1 MKLSTTELAKL
12 LRILE
17 KIDKGLIHPRMPDR
31 IGRFLRQYGSGRKE
45 VDSTLT
51 RCHVERRADAAISG
65 RGLGTVEIHSFLK
78 PEVSLL
84 GFPLGEVAET
94 LAISEQLGCFVNVTM
109 WLNGPTANTAYNLLR
124 QNPALRLTGDY
135 RWTPSARLTPG
146 EAHIESIGEVTS
158 WQHARCLKAVADDII
173 RPPHALEYV
182 LDYRIGPPSMK
193 YFRCV
198 CAIKDSEKWR
208 VLPGLSK
215 SRTLEVAAVSPEV
228 KLHKSEKLYTL
239 LIYCEPWSRT
249 WTIVEA
255 VPINAE
261 QALAHAITWA
271 DFQRELSGLGV
282 EPAIVAGSQ
291 QALRAA
297 GLSSADFA
305 HINLTRCLL
314 PLARDVLLSLR
325 RTG

>member
-17 KIDKGLIHPRMPDR
+17 KIDKGSIHPRMPDR

-45 VDSTLT
+45 LDRTLT
-51 RCHVERRADAAISG
+51 RCHVERRADAAVSG
-65 RGLGTVEIHSFLK
+65 RALGTVEIHSFLK
-78 PEVSLL
+78 PEISLL
-84 GFPLGEVAET
+84 GFPLAEVAET
-94 LAISEQLGCFVNVTM
+94 VAISEQLGCFVNVTM
-109 WLNGPTANTAYNLLR
+109 WLKGPTANTAYNLLR

-135 RWTPSARLTPG
+135 RWTPSARLTLG
-146 EAHIESIGEVTS
+146 ESQIESIGEVTT

-182 LDYRIGPPSMK
+182 LDYRIGPSSMK

-198 CAIKDSEKWR
+198 CAMKNSEKWQ

-228 KLHKSEKLYTL
+228 KFEKGEKLYTL
-239 LIYCEPWSRT
+239 LIYCEPWSRA
-249 WTIVEA
+249 WTIAEA

-282 EPAIVAGSQ
+282 EPTIVAGSQ
-291 QALRAA
+291 QAMRAA
-297 GLSSADFA
+297 GLSPAEFG
-305 HINLTRCLL
+305 HIDLTRYLL
-314 PLARDVLLSLR
+314 PIPRDVLLSLR

>member
-1 MKLSTTELAKL
+1 VKLSTTELAKL

-17 KIDKGLIHPRMPDR
+17 KIDNGLIYPRMPDR

-45 VDSTLT
+45 LDRTLT
-51 RCHVERRADAAISG
+51 RCHVERRADAAVSG
-65 RGLGTVEIHSFLK
+65 RALGTIEIHSFLK

-84 GFPLGEVAET
+84 GFPLGEVAGT
-94 LAISEQLGCFVNVTM
+94 LAISEQLGCLVNVTM
-109 WLNGPTANTAYNLLR
+109 WLRGPTANTAYNLLR
-124 QNPALRLTGDY
+124 QNPALRLAGDY

-146 EAHIESIGEVTS
+146 EAHIESVGEATT
-158 WQHARCLKAVADDII
+158 WQQARCLKAVADDLI

-182 LDYRIGPPSMK
+182 LDYRIGPPSLK

-198 CAIKDSEKWR
+198 CALRDSEKWQ

-215 SRTLEVAAVSPEV
+215 SRTLEVATVIPEV
-228 KLHKSEKLYTL
+228 KFEKGDRLYAL
-239 LIYCEPWSRT
+239 LIYCEPWSRA

-261 QALAHAITWA
+261 EALAHAITWA
-271 DFQRELSGLGV
+271 DFQRELSGLGI
-282 EPAIVAGSQ
+282 EPAIIAGSQ

-297 GLSSADFA
+297 GLAPAEFG
-305 HINLTRCLL
+305 HINLTRGLL
-314 PLARDVLLSLR
+314 PVARDVLLSLR
-325 RTG
+325 GSG